1 VYAELGKAARHNSY
15 IEAYYQSICRH
26 KWQPWRRRTR
36 KKTTCAS
43 FKEFI
48 VNGKSRFIGFGINR
62 GRPLEE
68 EVVQLANSFFSEAD
82 KYVQARYLM
91 FFRASKFSFDYQPLL
106 KIAREKN
113 PRNTRLVEFALE
125 ALQYFSADEIRQ

>member
-1 VYAELGKAARHNSY
+1 VEDLSK
-15 IEAYYQSICRH
+15 
-26 KWQPWRRRTR
+26 
-36 KKTTCAS
+36 
-43 FKEFI
+43 
-48 VNGKSRFIGFGINR
+48 
-62 GRPLEE
+62 E